1 MLLCPVLCHPS
12 KLGMKIIGAKM
23 TVSGGH
29 LDASMAEDS
38 AQVVKIA
45 PILDEPACECVAQV
59 VPPEVSQ
66 AGPLAGGDKAILH
79 INESAPVSLCE
90 QKRAVWPL
98 RLIE

>member
-29 LDASMAEDS
+29 LDGSMAKDS

-66 AGPLAGGDKAILH
+66 AARPPLFLLPAIAV
-79 INESAPVSLCE
+79 ESIIVA
-90 QKRAVWPL
+90 
-98 RLIE
+98 